1 MKKTIL
7 GIVAACLIAV
17 PGAFAK
23 TSNWSANANNNSSNV
38 STRVQDRVNLLSTAL
53 SLNNSQKQQA
63 TTIFSDAA
71 NANKAVLANLNSKR
85 KDLRT
90 AERNNAPTN
99 QIKQIS
105 NQIGNDAGQLVAN
118 MATAQEKFDR
128 TLTPQQQTKLA
139 QLQSELRS
147 EIGATMGRIVAE
159 GM

>member
-23 TSNWSANANNNSSNV
+23 TSNWSAHANANSSNI

-53 SLNNSQKQQA
+53 SLNDSQKQQA
-63 TTIFSDAA
+63 TTIFTNAA
-71 NANKAVLANLNSKR
+71 NETKAIFASLNSER
-85 KDLRT
+85 KDLT
-90 AERNNAPTN
+90 AAERNNAAAN

-105 NQIGNDAGQLVAN
+105 NQIGNEAGQLVAN
-118 MATAQEKFDR
+118 MATAQQKFYQ
-128 TLTPQQQTKLA
+128 TLTPQQQTKLT
-139 QLQSELRS
+139 QLQGELHR
-147 EIGATMGRIVAE
+147 EIGVTMGRIVAE